1 MKWFSLLGFYNN
13 FVEIDIK
20 GYIKNRLFEGI
31 SYLFT
36 SPLRRKGLWTK
47 EKNNTIYY
55 LHF

>member
-1 MKWFSLLGFYNN
+1 VKWFSLLGFYNN